1 MGAQKQGAPK
11 GAQKQGAPKGAQKQS
26 AHNPGQRRGG
36 QPLTDLPPISED
48 QFQDMMNVCMPVS
61 VSAPADGGVAVAVSG
76 GADSMA
82 LCLLAFAWAKTQN
95 RPFMALTVDHG
106 IRPAAKTEAR
116 QVQQW
121 LIERGIPHQ
130 TLTVID
136 AAPSSNLQAWA
147 RDARYTLMENWC
159 AAHQVSVLLLAH
171 HLEDQAETL
180 LLRLGR
186 GSGVDGLSAMATQVA
201 PRFEAGPWR
210 VRPLLDVPK
219 GRLTKTLQHAAQDW
233 IEDPTN
239 QDTKYARNRLRRMS
253 QSLADIGLT
262 PQRLAKTAKTLR
274 RTKEA
279 LDDAARHLRDRALRI
294 DDAGYCQM
302 TVSAYRKAPE
312 EVQLRLLGR
321 LLAALGG
328 QAFSP
333 RVEQLE
339 SLLRAILGDGLGG
352 GRTLSGCR
360 IVPVGGQG
368 DVVLICRESRS
379 VADIIELEVGKP
391 TNWDRRYR
399 LRVSAGD
406 QVGHLTVGRL
416 GANGWTAIRKIAP
429 NLLKQV
435 PRMAGI
441 NLPAVR
447 QDDELVAV
455 PGLGF
460 AAEGTEIT
468 VYIEFIAF
476 RRL

>member
-1 MGAQKQGAPK
+1 MGVQKQGAHNS
-11 GAQKQGAPKGAQKQS
+11 KQRQD
-26 AHNPGQRRGG
+26 G
-36 QPLTDLPPISED
+36 QPLTDSAPISED
-48 QFQDMMNVCMPVS
+48 QFQDMMDVSMPS
-61 VSAPADGGVAVAVSG
+61 SMDGGVAVAVSG

-82 LCLLAFAWAKTQN
+82 LCLLVFAWAKTHN
-95 RPFMALTVDHG
+95 LSFMALTVDHG
-106 IRPAAKTEAR
+106 IRPAAQTEAK

-121 LIERGIPHQ
+121 LSDRDIPHQ
-130 TLTVID
+130 TLTATDV
-136 AAPSSNLQAWA
+136 APQSNLQAWA
-147 RDARYTLMENWC
+147 RDVRYSLMEDWC
-159 AAHQVSVLLLAH
+159 AAHQVGALLLAH

-201 PRFEAGPWR
+201 PRFESGPWR

-219 GRLTKTLQHAAQDW
+219 ARLLETLKHAGQDW

-253 QSLADIGLT
+253 QSLAEIGLT
-262 PQRLAKTAKTLR
+262 PQRLAKTAKTMR

-279 LDDAARHLRDRALRI
+279 LDDAARRLREQALRI
-294 DDAGYCQM
+294 DEVGYCLLS
-302 TVSAYRKAPE
+302 VPAFSRAPE
-312 EVQLRLLGR
+312 DVQLRLLGR

-333 RVEQLE
+333 REERLQSMLA
-339 SLLRAILGDGLGG
+339 AILDNGLGG

-360 IVPVGGQG
+360 VVPENEQS
-368 DVVLICRESRS
+368 DVVMICRESRS
-379 VADIIELEVGKP
+379 VADAIDLAVDKP

-399 LRVSAGD
+399 LRVSGD
-406 QVGHLTVGRL
+406 QAGRLTVGRL
-416 GANGWTAIRKIAP
+416 SADGWAMIRKISP
-429 NLLKQV
+429 ELLKQS

-447 QDDELVAV
+447 RNDELVAV

-460 AAEGTEIT
+460 TTEGTEIT
-468 VYIEFIAF
+468 VDIEFIAL